1 MIPRCQIKWIDK
13 RGNETPDIS
22 PAAYI
27 AVCKTLPIIRTNH
40 FLCCEKHF
48 QQGKGSSNW
57 EFISLHGL
65 LNEINTEL
73 AMKAYSFLTET
84 LGA

>member
-1 MIPRCQIKWIDK
+1 MTPRCQIKWIDK

-22 PAAYI
+22 PAVYI
-27 AVCKTLPIIRTNH
+27 AVCKTPFHTNSNH
-40 FLCCEKHF
+40 FFCCEKHF
-48 QQGKGSSNW
+48 QQGKDSSNW
-57 EFISLHGL
+57 EFIPLQSL
-65 LNEINTEL
+65 LNEVNTEL